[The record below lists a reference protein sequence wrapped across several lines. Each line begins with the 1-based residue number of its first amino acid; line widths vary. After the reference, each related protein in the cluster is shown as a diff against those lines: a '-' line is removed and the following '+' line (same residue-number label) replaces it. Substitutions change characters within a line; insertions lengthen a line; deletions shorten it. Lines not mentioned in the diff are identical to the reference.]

1 MSLQDTLEQIM
12 RRLDKIE
19 RDLEELKPPEYSS
32 DVFTGFANPTASV
45 VLVPVN
51 GAATTAMR
59 SDAAPPISLAINP
72 VGGNAWTAIHQFS
85 AGLRTIVDDSN
96 VGNPPTD
103 AQLDAAFGAPGVVG
117 EGFVALVD
125 DNDAA
130 TTVWLV
136 ASVGGAWWYEQLTK
150 AV

>member
-59 SDAAPPISLAINP
+59 SDAAPQLSQAIAP
-72 VGGNAWTAIHQFS
+72 TWTALHTFQRSGLTVLAHQTGAAAGVPDGYDKEKGYPHTGFYRRQSKNREKHPDCIH
-85 AGLRTIVDDSN
+85 R
-96 VGNPPTD
+96 
-103 AQLDAAFGAPGVVG
+103 
-117 EGFVALVD
+117 
-125 DNDAA
+125 
-130 TTVWLV
+130 
-136 ASVGGAWWYEQLTK
+136 
-150 AV
+150 